1 MDTIRRIAAV
11 VMMICIGLP
20 QRACERST
28 EVTVYYP
35 LTDVTDAL
43 SILGIVAVFAVP
55 VILLALRVP
64 RPYDHVLGIGVAMAG
79 LWHEGYQSMQIS
91 SYALVGWYIYVS
103 AALTYIIT
111 SIMEIVRRRPVVET
125 SEDIILQRAKE

>member
-11 VMMICIGLP
+11 VMLICIGLP

-28 EVTVYYP
+28 EVKVYYP

-55 VILLALRVP
+55 VILLALRVA
-64 RPYDHVLGIGVAMAG
+64 RPYDQLLGASVALLG
-79 LWHEGYQSMQIS
+79 LWHEGFEAWRIS
-91 SYALVGWYIYVS
+91 SYVMLGWYLYI
-103 AALTYIIT
+103 AAAVTYIIM
-111 SIMEIVRRRPVVET
+111 SIVQLVRRRAVVET
-125 SEDIILQRAKE
+125 SANTLLEHAQE

>member
-1 MDTIRRIAAV
+1 MK
-11 VMMICIGLP
+11 
-20 QRACERST
+20 
-28 EVTVYYP
+28 
-35 LTDVTDAL
+35 
-43 SILGIVAVFAVP
+43 
-55 VILLALRVP
+55 
-64 RPYDHVLGIGVAMAG
+64 
-79 LWHEGYQSMQIS
+79 IS